1 MKKFN
6 IRHGIINPGTTH
18 GAFVASILNDPF
30 FKCYSVIDERSAS
43 YMAVGMSRELNEPV
57 FIACTGATASRNYIP
72 GATEAFYSHA
82 KVLYIT
88 GDYGGEK
95 GMNVPQ

>member
-1 MKKFN
+1 
-6 IRHGIINPGTTH
+6 
-18 GAFVASILNDPF
+18 
-30 FKCYSVIDERSAS
+30 
-43 YMAVGMSRELNEPV
+43 MAVGMSRELNEPV

-95 GMNVPQ
+95 GMNSPQ